1 VNIVNLPRRR
11 SLIVVLVLLSCLLL
25 GGRVLDASLR
35 GGGSH
40 PAAPR
45 VTVALVAP
53 MTGATVG
60 VSQIDV
66 SGTVTPATATVH
78 VGGVTT
84 AVRGGSFSRPL
95 TLSQVTTTIP
105 VTASASGYAGDRI
118 DVTVHY
124 SPSLAGQLASARTAA
139 SDAAQVPLVPISTAA
154 RSPTSATPA
163 TTLSAGSSG
172 FVPQVKLANQ
182 SAAATTGATSTSTS
196 PSPAAPTPAPPTT
209 SPPTTTTPTTTT
221 PTTTTPTTTTPTT
234 TTPTTTPPPSTAP
247 PPLTIAEIKHLY
259 VAGCNHANGGR
270 SAQSYCTCAYR
281 HLARAGLLASRHAI
295 RVLARELA
303 EFNKTGD
310 ASRIPRKVLKTL
322 ETAQIDCVSDLP
334 TAPLGVRKLPSLH
347 HSGVAAPSKVDIPS
361 G

>member
-221 PTTTTPTTTTPTT
+221 PTTTTPT
-234 TTPTTTPPPSTAP
+234 
-247 PPLTIAEIKHLY
+247 IAEIKHLY

-334 TAPLGVRKLPSLH
+334 TARLGVRKLPSLH